1 MKINDTP
8 ILLDSERSILRRVLS
23 NFADRIDHAAI
34 FGSRALGRAHAASDI
49 DLVLYGP
56 LDDAAVARIWTML
69 DESGLAVTVDVA
81 RYEGLGRSSLR
92 RHIDAYALPLFDRDE
107 LLAAREATSRVA

>member
-1 MKINDTP
+1 MKFSDAP
-8 ILLDSERSILRRVLS
+8 MVSDRDRSILRGILS
-23 NFADRIDHAAI
+23 VFADRIDRAAI

-49 DLVLYGP
+49 DLVLYGS

-81 RYEGLGRSSLR
+81 RYEGLGHSSLR

-107 LLAAREATSRVA
+107 LLAARDAASRAA